1 MDNEQLRQVPEKY
14 KSQVFFDGDVLTA
27 AEMNNV
33 IKGIDECME
42 KVPNVPDVDGQYF
55 LSATFNDP
63 NYDYGWV
70 RSDPFTLYRDPNKDG
85 NVIIGED
92 SSE

>member
-1 MDNEQLRQVPEKY
+1 
-14 KSQVFFDGDVLTA
+14 
-27 AEMNNV
+27 MNNI

-42 KVPNVPDVDGQYF
+42 KVPEVPDISGQYF

-63 NYDYGWV
+63 TTDYGWV
-70 RSDPFTLYRDPNKDG
+70 RSDPFTLYRDPDDDG

-92 SSE
+92 TTQAL